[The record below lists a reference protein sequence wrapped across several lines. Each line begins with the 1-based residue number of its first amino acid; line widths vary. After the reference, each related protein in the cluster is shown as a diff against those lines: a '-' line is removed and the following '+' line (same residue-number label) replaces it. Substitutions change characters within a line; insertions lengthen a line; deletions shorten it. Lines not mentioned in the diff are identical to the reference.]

1 MFYGGLFENDVFEF
15 GGPPPDSKKREL
27 KIVLS
32 SSGRDR
38 LNGAQL
44 SYPHQLYF
52 CIPPKDAGTRH

>member
-1 MFYGGLFENDVFEF
+1 MFYGGWFENDVFEF
-15 GGPPPDSKKREL
+15 GGPPPDSEKREL

-44 SYPHQLYF
+44 TYPHQLSF
-52 CIPPKDAGTRH
+52 CTPPKDASTAH